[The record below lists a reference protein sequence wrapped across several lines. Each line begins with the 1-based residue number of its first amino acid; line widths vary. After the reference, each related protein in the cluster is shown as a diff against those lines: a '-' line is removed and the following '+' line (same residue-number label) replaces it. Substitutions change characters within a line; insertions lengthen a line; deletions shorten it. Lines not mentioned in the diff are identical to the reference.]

1 MRKHL
6 ISFAKS
12 PIGYLA
18 NLLATLATKL
28 PRKVEDRFF
37 GEWLCG
43 ICEAFCVKDGVQDD
57 PLF

>member
-1 MRKHL
+1 MFL
-6 ISFAKS
+6 ESFAKS

-28 PRKVEDRFF
+28 PRKLEDRLA
-37 GEWLCG
+37 GGWLCA
-43 ICEAFCVKDGVQDD
+43 ICETFCLKDGVQDD